1 MKFSKQSLIIWAS
14 LTLIFLPIR
23 LVFYNLVS
31 TNWYGSFG
39 LMSIISVILI
49 ILVKKNKLGR
59 WGIMFENEM
68 RKVQFKKR
76 RYLVYGSNLFTIFL
90 LLNFIAAINLGDTE
104 FKHTQEDLQKQMEQ
118 NAKGQKVTLNL
129 VMEQYKE
136 HSPQEYLIALLG
148 IIFVYFTH
156 YDIFAGFMAIENN
169 ITGGYYLHF
178 TSVFLIEQIEVLGV
192 LLFYRH
198 IFKNE
203 PAVKV

>member
-1 MKFSKQSLIIWAS
+1 LKIDKQSLVVWGIM
-14 LTLIFLPIR
+14 TMIFLPIR
-23 LVFYNLVS
+23 LVFYNYIS
-31 TNWYGSFG
+31 SSWFG
-39 LMSIISVILI
+39 NFGVLSIISVILI

-90 LLNFIAAINLGDTE
+90 LINFIAAINLGDSE

-198 IFKNE
+198 IFKDK
-203 PAVKV
+203 PAVKA